1 MTCRAF
7 NLLGET
13 EKERGNYNIH
23 GKSCGGRI
31 PEGHGKLSFNK
42 YMLSVYHKPGKLL
55 GTGNVAVNILK
66 TKMSLHGGRKEIQHG
81 TGRSGKSYPVK

>member
-1 MTCRAF
+1 MR
-7 NLLGET
+7 
-13 EKERGNYNIH
+13 

-42 YMLSVYHKPGKLL
+42 YMLTVYHKPGKVL

-66 TKMSLHGGRKEIQHG
+66 TKMSLHVGRKFNTVLGDQGSLHIGSDTQAEFV
-81 TGRSGKSYPVK
+81 RLSRN